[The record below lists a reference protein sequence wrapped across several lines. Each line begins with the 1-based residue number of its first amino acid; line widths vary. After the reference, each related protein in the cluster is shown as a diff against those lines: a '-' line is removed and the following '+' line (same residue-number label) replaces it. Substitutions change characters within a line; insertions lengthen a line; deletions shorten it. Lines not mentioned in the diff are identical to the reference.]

1 MATSDRESRANPGSG
16 PVAAGLASARTE
28 ALDPGG
34 TDRNS
39 DAAGPKRC
47 SRKVGAQAKRV
58 PKINLILAEPARVR
72 VARKTQNPGPPA
84 EPRLARTGKSP
95 ARHLRATR
103 SGEKPDLD
111 RKTYGTRPR
120 QTPQSALVSKTVP
133 TDRLHSSWL
142 RPRTPYDERAIRINR
157 ATFCTGAVL
166 AVARLGKSEFA
177 RHGPSDACISEL
189 FFLIPEIPV
198 RPVLSR
204 SGRGVP
210 AL

>member
-1 MATSDRESRANPGSG
+1 MATSDREGRANSGSG
-16 PVAAGLASARTE
+16 PDAAGLASARTE

-34 TDRNS
+34 AGRIS
-39 DAAGPKRC
+39 DAAVPKSC
-47 SRKVGAQAKRV
+47 SREVRAQAKRA

-72 VARKTQNPGPPA
+72 VARKTRKPGPPA
-84 EPRLARTGKSP
+84 ERRPARTGKSP
-95 ARHLRATR
+95 TRLLRPTR
-103 SGEKPDLD
+103 SGGKPDLD
-111 RKTYGTRPR
+111 VRSYGTRRR
-120 QTPQSALVSKTVP
+120 QTPPSALVSITVP
-133 TDRLHSSWL
+133 TNRLHSSWL